1 MGTLRIFS
9 LTVFLAVARA
19 ALDASAAGPATRLV
33 RMMGSPRETIR
44 LQAVE
49 SLRLD
54 PALCASVNDDL
65 IRIAQLEANRLTPNT
80 APRPSFSELLDL
92 IGATDS
98 AESAEFLVTLLGSAN
113 HEVVMAATHMLGK
126 YQRTAAI
133 DELKKQV
140 DHPEF
145 GKRYGFRFNLVRAF
159 AQLASDDAREF
170 LVDLSKQTDG
180 QLKHELDQ
188 LLAKP
193 SLLED
198 RDEPAGMPKQVVE
211 ATKPED
217 DAAEKIQLVSGDSES
232 YSRERLKLQ
241 TSHHYYGIEIHAK
254 RLMFIID
261 HSGSM
266 KESEWGESRL
276 VRAKREL
283 VRVIE
288 QLPEECEFT
297 ILFYADEVRQWRR
310 MLVEATVENKRDA
323 IEFVER
329 LGLGDRTN
337 THAALVQSFEVD
349 DNLEVVYLL
358 TDGRPTTGKVIA
370 PGEIVA
376 DVVLRNRYRNLQFNT
391 IGIALEP
398 STEQFLRSL
407 AELSGGEFRRVN

>member
-9 LTVFLAVARA
+9 LVVFVAVAMA

-65 IRIAQLEANRLTPNT
+65 IRIAQLEANRLTPQT
-80 APRPSFSELLDL
+80 IPRPSFSELLDL
-92 IGATDS
+92 IAATDS
-98 AESAEFLVTLLGSAN
+98 ADSQKFLISLLGSGN

-133 DELKKQV
+133 DELKTQV

-145 GKRYGFRFNLVRAF
+145 SKRYGFRFNLVRAF

-170 LVDLSKQTDG
+170 LVDLGEKTDG
-180 QLKHELDQ
+180 QLKYELDK

-193 SLLED
+193 NLLD
-198 RDEPAGMPKQVVE
+198 HRDGWIDLRKKQDNAIIPQE
-211 ATKPED
+211 
-217 DAAEKIQLVSGDSES
+217 DAASKIQLVSGDSES

-276 VRAKREL
+276 LRAKREL

-358 TDGRPTTGKVIA
+358 TDGRPTAGKVVA
-370 PGEIVA
+370 PGEIIA

-407 AELSGGEFRRVN
+407 AELSGGEFRRVK

>member
-9 LTVFLAVARA
+9 LVVFLMA
-19 ALDASAAGPATRLV
+19 ALSTVDAWAAGAATRLV
-33 RMMGSPRETIR
+33 RMVGSPRETIR
-44 LQAVE
+44 LQAIE

-54 PALCASVNDDL
+54 QDVCASVNDDL
-65 IRIAQLEANRLTPNT
+65 IRIAKLESGRLAPDSI
-80 APRPSFSELLDL
+80 PRPSFTELLDL
-92 IGATDS
+92 IGGTGS
-98 AESAEFLVTLLGSAN
+98 AESEKFLISLLDSSN
-113 HEVVMAATHMLGK
+113 HEVVMAATQVLGK
-126 YQRTAAI
+126 HQMIAAL

-145 GKRYGFRFNLVRAF
+145 NKRYGFRFNLVRAF
-159 AQLASDDAREF
+159 AQMSSDDAREF
-170 LVDLSKQTDG
+170 LVDLSNKTDG
-180 QLKHELDQ
+180 QLKYELDQ

-193 SLLED
+193 SLLEAP
-198 RDEPAGMPKQVVE
+198 DEPAGMPKQVVE
-211 ATKPED
+211 APKPDD

-232 YSRERLKLQ
+232 YSRERVKLQ

-266 KESEWGESRL
+266 KEAEWGESRL

-310 MLVEATVENKRDA
+310 MLVDASGENKRDA
-323 IEFVER
+323 IEFVQR

-358 TDGRPTTGKVIA
+358 TDGRPTTGKIIA

-407 AELSGGEFRRVN
+407 AELSGGEFRRVK

>member
-9 LTVFLAVARA
+9 LVVFVAVAMA

-65 IRIAQLEANRLTPNT
+65 IRIAQLEANRLTPQT
-80 APRPSFSELLDL
+80 VPRPSFSELLDL
-92 IGATDS
+92 IAATDS
-98 AESAEFLVTLLGSAN
+98 ADSQKFLISLLGSGN

-133 DELKKQV
+133 DELRKQV
-140 DHPEF
+140 DHPGF
-145 GKRYGFRFNLVRAF
+145 VNRYGFRFNLVRAF
-159 AQLASDDAREF
+159 AQMGSDDAREF

-180 QLKHELDQ
+180 QLKYELDQ

-198 RDEPAGMPKQVVE
+198 RDEPAGMPKQV
-211 ATKPED
+211 D
-217 DAAEKIQLVSGDSES
+217 DALKPKSDAEETIQLVAGDSES

-358 TDGRPTTGKVIA
+358 TDGRPTAGKVVA
-370 PGEIVA
+370 PGEIIA

-407 AELSGGEFRRVN
+407 AELSGGEFRRVK